1 MHAHNSYVHTILIHT
16 PNSYTQSIHTTGGH
30 HPVDTKL
37 AERTVTALSR
47 AVELQK
53 GGGNQNQN
61 QNHTISDSGQSQ
73 NPKSDPDPKSDPNP
87 KSDPDPNQSQI
98 WMSRHG
104 EARSARKNE
113 NGLELEYMVMGPQKM
128 VPALDHILGPLQV
141 GNSNSTSKFKYINQV

>member
-73 NPKSDPDPKSDPNP
+73 NPKSDPDP
-87 KSDPDPNQSQI
+87 NQSQI